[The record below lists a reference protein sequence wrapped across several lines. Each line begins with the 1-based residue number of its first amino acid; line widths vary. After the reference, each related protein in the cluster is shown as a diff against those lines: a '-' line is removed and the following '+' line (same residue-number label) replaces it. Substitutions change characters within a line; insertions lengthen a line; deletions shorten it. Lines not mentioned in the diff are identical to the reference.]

1 MTVNIK
7 INKAKYFLAGLIL
20 TGFAALFLPSCVH
33 EPLIIPDPVPIDTTG
48 TPIDTN
54 NIPPDS
60 TFGTPCD
67 PNVVYFSQDI
77 LPLLVSNCAKSGC
90 HNTQSHKEG
99 VITDSYQ
106 GLMSSGIVKAGNV
119 NNSKLIK
126 VIKSN
131 NGDDIMPPSPAQRM
145 NADQIALL
153 SKWIE
158 QGAKDLTCDEAAGQ
172 CITTNVSY
180 SGFVAPVLT
189 AYCTGCHSG
198 GSPSGG
204 ITLTT
209 YENVR
214 TMAQSGKLYGAIN
227 WSNGFIA
234 MPQGSNKLSQCRID
248 KIKGWIDEG
257 ALNN

>member
-1 MTVNIK
+1 MTFNHK

-20 TGFAALFLPSCVH
+20 IGFAALFLPSCVH

-48 TPIDTN
+48 TPVDTN

-67 PNVVYFSQDI
+67 TNVVYFSQDI

-99 VITDSYQ
+99 VITDTYQ
-106 GLMSSGIVKAGNV
+106 GVLRIVKPGNV
-119 NNSKLIK
+119 NGSKLISA
-126 VIKSN
+126 IKSN
-131 NGDDIMPPSPAQRM
+131 SGEDRMPPSPAQKM
-145 NADQIALL
+145 NADQIALI
-153 SKWIE
+153 SKWID
-158 QGAKDLTCDEAAGQ
+158 QGAKDLTCDEGAGQ
-172 CITTNVSY
+172 CVTTNVSY

-204 ITLTT
+204 LTLTT
-209 YENVR
+209 YENVK
-214 TMAQSGKLYGAIN
+214 TVALSGKLYGSISWN
-227 WSNGFIA
+227 TGFIA
-234 MPQGSNKLSQCRID
+234 MPQGLNKLSQCRID